1 MRKGYVS
8 CDGNGMVGGHWWSC
22 ERTGSKAVEMA
33 DVIEKLEDVATHI
46 PREFELEATF
56 EEGEDESVGLSHY
69 LDLVDQEGVPEDLLE
84 AIEKAPISSAWKT
97 ALTAVI
103 EAYIDDLDA
112 DDYTLREYE
121 D

>member
-33 DVIEKLEDVATHI
+33 DIIEKLEDVATRI

-56 EEGEDESVGLSHY
+56 EEGEDDSVGMPHY
-69 LDLVDQEGVPEDLLE
+69 LEFHAQGGIPEDVLE
-84 AIEKAPISSAWKT
+84 AIEKAPVSLAWKT
-97 ALTAVI
+97 AMKAVL
-103 EAYIDDLDA
+103 EAYIDGLEPE
-112 DDYTLREYE
+112 DYTLTEYDE
-121 D
+121 